1 MEAKFEPKILLIHF
15 TAFHVQY
22 KLQLLSKTCG
32 TPRDGNLP
40 TLHFVFEVISILAR
54 FYFENLSALNF
65 VFLYFGCLMTRN
77 DYFLDWIFES
87 FQSLLVPCVGLS
99 IIWHL
104 QTDKL
109 RGLSRE
115 LVTTPPTYYQVW
127 WTFIILILWSE
138 FSESESPICH
148 FLTLLVSRVDLFQ
161 DNNCPLYAKQTPDTL
176 EMF

>member
-1 MEAKFEPKILLIHF
+1 
-15 TAFHVQY
+15 
-22 KLQLLSKTCG
+22 
-32 TPRDGNLP
+32 
-40 TLHFVFEVISILAR
+40 
-54 FYFENLSALNF
+54 
-65 VFLYFGCLMTRN
+65 MTRN

-148 FLTLLVSRVDLFQ
+148 LLTLLVSRVDLFQ
-161 DNNCPLYAKQTPDTL
+161 DNNKTGVIICDDFSLKRFYCRDVLLLFSIGPTFWSATKFYSFVYLKL
-176 EMF
+176 FLF

>member
-1 MEAKFEPKILLIHF
+1 MEIYQPSTSSL
-15 TAFHVQY
+15 
-22 KLQLLSKTCG
+22 
-32 TPRDGNLP
+32 RW
-40 TLHFVFEVISILAR
+40 FVFLAR
-54 FYFENLSALNF
+54 RTLNF
-65 VFLYFGCLMTRN
+65 LFLYFGCLMTTRN

-127 WTFIILILWSE
+127 WTFIILILWSK
-138 FSESESPICH
+138 FRQWIRISYLSSSYTTCQQGWFISRQQLSIICK
-148 FLTLLVSRVDLFQ
+148 T
-161 DNNCPLYAKQTPDTL
+161 DTRYFGNVL
-176 EMF
+176 KRG

>member
-1 MEAKFEPKILLIHF
+1 MGCATVLSVLFFLQVTIIESDKQTAKNTKRIKIDRPQTRLSVVNVESSSIHKANYLHIQMLRYLNPINIAIMIHF

-40 TLHFVFEVISILAR
+40 TLHFVFEVSCILAR
-54 FYFENLSALNF
+54 FRFENLSALNF

-99 IIWHL
+99 II
-104 QTDKL
+104 
-109 RGLSRE
+109 
-115 LVTTPPTYYQVW
+115 
-127 WTFIILILWSE
+127 
-138 FSESESPICH
+138 
-148 FLTLLVSRVDLFQ
+148 
-161 DNNCPLYAKQTPDTL
+161 
-176 EMF
+176 

>member
-1 MEAKFEPKILLIHF
+1 MLRYLNPKYIALMIHF

-40 TLHFVFEVISILAR
+40 TLHFVFEVICIFSKTNPKLP
-54 FYFENLSALNF
+54 FF
-65 VFLYFGCLMTRN
+65 YFGCLMTRN

-148 FLTLLVSRVDLFQ
+148 LLTLLVSRVDLFQ

>member
-1 MEAKFEPKILLIHF
+1 MLNPPRFIKPIICTYKCYDIWTQNTLHLWFISQHF
-15 TAFHVQY
+15 TCNINCNCSRRPAGHHEMEIYQPSTSS
-22 KLQLLSKTCG
+22 L
-32 TPRDGNLP
+32 RW
-40 TLHFVFEVISILAR
+40 FVFLAR
-54 FYFENLSALNF
+54 RTLNF
-65 VFLYFGCLMTRN
+65 LFLYFGCLMTRN

-127 WTFIILILWSE
+127 WTFIILIL
-138 FSESESPICH
+138 
-148 FLTLLVSRVDLFQ
+148 
-161 DNNCPLYAKQTPDTL
+161 
-176 EMF
+176 